1 MEAKLWNDK
10 REREMYENFAEL
22 YAIIKATEKLEK
34 AYVRDI
40 VPSSEYETECQ
51 KLIAHFKTLVSS
63 LKDTVPSIER
73 FTDTY
78 KMDCPAAINRLVTSG
93 VPATVEHR
101 AAAAASS
108 TTSASIVAECVQN
121 FITAMDSLKL
131 NMVAVDQVYPL
142 LSDLSAS
149 LNKLSI
155 LPPDF
160 EGKTKMK
167 EWLLRLSKM
176 GASDELTEQQA
187 RQLHFDLE
195 SSYNSFMAALPSA
208 DANPIRLP
216 TLDCKD
222 DDNDA
227 CEKWSGRS
235 PISFCPVQCFWLDPV
250 CGVNGTK
257 VAKKGFC
264 EVVNNGAVAQALLLV
279 HIVWLIVLGFS
290 ILFGLF

>member
-1 MEAKLWNDK
+1 MEVKLWNDK

-34 AYVRDI
+34 AYIRDLI
-40 VPSSEYETECQ
+40 SPSEYETECQ
-51 KLIAHFKTLVSS
+51 KLIVHFKTLSAT
-63 LKDTVPSIER
+63 LRDMVPNIER
-73 FTDTY
+73 FAETY
-78 KMDCPAAINRLVTSG
+78 KMDCSAAVYRLVTSG

-101 AAAAASS
+101 AAA
-108 TTSASIVAECVQN
+108 SASTSSSASVVAECVQN
-121 FITAMDSLKL
+121 FITSMDSLKL

-160 EGKTKMK
+160 EGKIKMK

-195 SSYNSFMAALPSA
+195 SSYNSFMAALPNA
-208 DANPIRLP
+208 GN
-216 TLDCKD
+216 
-222 DDNDA
+222 
-227 CEKWSGRS
+227 
-235 PISFCPVQCFWLDPV
+235 
-250 CGVNGTK
+250 
-257 VAKKGFC
+257 
-264 EVVNNGAVAQALLLV
+264 
-279 HIVWLIVLGFS
+279 
-290 ILFGLF
+290 

>member
-1 MEAKLWNDK
+1 MSTAQMEVKLWNDK

-40 VPSSEYETECQ
+40 ISSSEYETECQ
-51 KLIAHFKTLVSS
+51 KLIAHFKTLAST

-73 FTDTY
+73 FADTY

-101 AAAAASS
+101 AAAAASA
-108 TTSASIVAECVQN
+108 TTSAAIVAECVQN

-131 NMVAVDQVYPL
+131 NMVAVDQVHPL

-149 LNKLSI
+149 LNKLTI

-167 EWLLRLSKM
+167 EWIARLSKM
-176 GASDELTEQQA
+176 GAADELTEQQA

-195 SSYNSFMAALPSA
+195 SSYNSFMAALPNA
-208 DANPIRLP
+208 
-216 TLDCKD
+216 
-222 DDNDA
+222 
-227 CEKWSGRS
+227 
-235 PISFCPVQCFWLDPV
+235 
-250 CGVNGTK
+250 GT
-257 VAKKGFC
+257 
-264 EVVNNGAVAQALLLV
+264 
-279 HIVWLIVLGFS
+279 
-290 ILFGLF
+290 